1 MGGGAT
7 GEPKEARL
15 AGTGQEGGGN
25 AGNEEVPKTELPPKE
40 GAPLPPKDGT
50 VLLPPPKDE
59 SALLGLPTNK
69 GPLAVEL
76 APPRLKMDGEA
87 TEAGDE
93 LNRPEVEAA
102 TGVGAELL
110 EAPGTRATAA
120 EAGWDGNGG
129 SGRKGTLRRST
140 SSLRDWRRVGRSGV
154 DGLLRS
160 CTAIAS

>member
-7 GEPKEARL
+7 GEPKEAR
-15 AGTGQEGGGN
+15 AGTGPEGGGN
-25 AGNEEVPKTELPPKE
+25 AGAKTELPPKE

-50 VLLPPPKDE
+50 VLLPPPKDGT
-59 SALLGLPTNK
+59 ALLGLPTNK
-69 GPLAVEL
+69 GPLTVEL
-76 APPRLKMDGEA
+76 APPRLKMGEA

-93 LNRPEVEAA
+93 PNRPVVEAA
-102 TGVGAELL
+102 MGAGAELL

-120 EAGWDGNGG
+120 EAGWNGNGG
-129 SGRKGTLRRST
+129 SGRKGTSRRST